1 MRVEATQIRGFRL
14 RAHHLDRAG
23 ESKDLQAVA
32 GACGLQNSPPG
43 AWETVAFNRSHCT
56 LAQLHDALYR
66 QKSLLQ
72 AWSYRGVP
80 VVFPTRESAV
90 FLSALI
96 ARPDEQPW
104 IYTRGIALAQEAV
117 QMPFEEL
124 FARVSQATEY
134 LRTHTVTSKEALD
147 QVLADLV
154 CETLSPQQRALWNA
168 PSMYGRP
175 DRQTVGGA
183 VVSFLLRPCSFEG
196 KVVFGQRQGTH
207 PTFTS
212 FAHWTGQALQPCP
225 QAQRELVR
233 RFLHCYGPSTRT
245 ALMQWLGCS
254 PQQARRM
261 WNAVQPELEP
271 VEVEGKRRYLLAKD
285 LDALRAADGSGQG
298 LRLLGAHDPYLDLRD
313 REIVLPDTRRQRA
326 VWKTVANPGAIV
338 RDGRI
343 IGTWKS
349 RTVRGTMS
357 IAMAVWETLTRGE
370 RAALGDLAQAYAAFR
385 ERALQACSFE
395 DTP

>member
-14 RAHHLDRAG
+14 RAHHLDRVG
-23 ESKDLQAVA
+23 MSKDLQAVA
-32 GACGLQNSPPG
+32 GACGLQNSPPS
-43 AWETVAFNRSHCT
+43 AWETAAFNRSHCT

-254 PQQARRM
+254 PQQAKRM

-271 VEVEGKRRYLLAKD
+271 VEVEGKRRYLLAED

-370 RAALGDLAQAYAAFR
+370 RAALDDLAQAYAAFR

>member
-23 ESKDLQAVA
+23 MSEDLQAVA

-43 AWETVAFNRSHCT
+43 AWETAAFNRSHCT

-66 QKSLLQ
+66 QKKLLQ

-104 IYTRGIALAQEAV
+104 IYTRGIALAQEVV

-124 FARVSQATEY
+124 FARVSQAAEY
-134 LRTHTVTSKEALD
+134 LHTHTVTSKEALD

-271 VEVEGKRRYLLAKD
+271 VEVEGKRRYLLAED

-313 REIVLPDTRRQRA
+313 REIVLPETRRQRA

-370 RAALGDLAQAYAAFR
+370 RAALGDLAQAYATFR
-385 ERALQACSFE
+385 ERALQACSIE

>member
-14 RAHHLDRAG
+14 RAHHLDRVG
-23 ESKDLQAVA
+23 MSKDLQAVA

-43 AWETVAFNRSHCT
+43 AWETAAFNRSHCT

-66 QKSLLQ
+66 QKNLLQ

-124 FARVSQATEY
+124 FARVSQAAEY

-254 PQQARRM
+254 PQQAKRM

-271 VEVEGKRRYLLAKD
+271 VEVEGKRRYLLAED